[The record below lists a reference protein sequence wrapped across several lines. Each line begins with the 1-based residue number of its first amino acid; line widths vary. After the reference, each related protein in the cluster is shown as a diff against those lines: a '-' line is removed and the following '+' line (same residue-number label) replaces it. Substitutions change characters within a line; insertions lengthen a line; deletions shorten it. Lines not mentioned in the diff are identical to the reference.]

1 MKKKWQEQPWK
12 KPKTHENIAKNWMWV
27 QVIIDLKNITNDPAV
42 DKVLT
47 ALCSSA
53 IKLNKEISLS
63 DSGGGHRVLVGLN
76 SDGDSQKQLD
86 VIADDIFY
94 KSLEAAGV
102 GFYASE
108 EREAIEMLNKAGN
121 LGVAIDPLDG
131 SSNIDCNVS
140 IGTIFSIKEIKDKNR
155 PEDDFFVLG
164 SYLASGY
171 FIYGPQTLLVF
182 TVGNGIFKFLLDG
195 ELNQFISVKSNLK
208 IPEQTKEYAINSS
221 NTRYWPTPVRSYI
234 EELIDGST
242 GPRKKNYNTRWVA
255 SLVAETHR
263 ILERGGVFLYPGD
276 DREGYSEGRLRKIY
290 ECGPIAFLV
299 EQALGL
305 ATDGIDPILG
315 STAKSLH
322 QRTPFVFGSKEEV
335 ETIKKFYEDP
345 KSAHE
350 PLFRTRGLFN
360 R

>member
-1 MKKKWQEQPWK
+1 M
-12 KPKTHENIAKNWMWV
+12 
-27 QVIIDLKNITNDPAV
+27 IIDLKNFVNDPRV
-42 DKVLT
+42 EKILT
-47 ALCSSA
+47 TLCSSA
-53 IKLNKEISLS
+53 ISLYKEISLS
-63 DSGGGHRVLVGLN
+63 DTGGNHRCLVGLN

-86 VIADDIFY
+86 VIADDIFCS
-94 KSLEAAGV
+94 SLRDAGL

-108 EREAIEMLNKAGN
+108 EREAIEMLNKNDN

-140 IGTIFSIKEIKDKNR
+140 IGTIFSIKEVKNKDR
-155 PEDDFFVLG
+155 PQDDFFLLG
-164 SYLASGY
+164 NYLASGY

-182 TVGNGIFKFLLDG
+182 TVGNGIIKFLLNT
-195 ELNQFISVKSNLK
+195 EANQFISIKSDLK
-208 IPEQTKEYAINSS
+208 IPEQTQEYAINSS
-221 NTRYWPTPVRSYI
+221 NSRYWPTPVRSYI
-234 EELIDGST
+234 EELIDGAN

-290 ECGPIAFLV
+290 ECGPIAFLI

-305 ATDGIDPILG
+305 ATNGIDPIVGLN
-315 STAKSLH
+315 ADNLH

-345 KSAHE
+345 KSSHA

>member
-1 MKKKWQEQPWK
+1 M
-12 KPKTHENIAKNWMWV
+12 
-27 QVIIDLKNITNDPAV
+27 IIDLKNTVNDARV
-42 DKVLT
+42 EKVLT
-47 ALCSSA
+47 TLCSGA
-53 IKLNKEISLS
+53 IGLNKEISSS
-63 DSGGGHRVLVGLN
+63 DSGRNHRILVGVN

-86 VIADDIFY
+86 VIADDIFC
-94 KSLEAAGV
+94 KALNAAGV

-108 EREAIEMLNKAGN
+108 ERETIEMLNKNDG

-140 IGTIFSIKEIKDKNR
+140 IGTIFSIKEIKNKSHPQN
-155 PEDDFFVLG
+155 DFFFLG
-164 SYLASGY
+164 NYLASGY

-182 TVGNGIFKFLLDG
+182 TVGNGVNKFLLNVEDD
-195 ELNQFISVKSNLK
+195 QFVYVNSNFK
-208 IPEQTKEYAINSS
+208 IPENTQEYAINSS
-221 NTRYWPTPVRSYI
+221 NSRYWPTPVRGYI
-234 EELIDGST
+234 EELLDGSI
-242 GPRKKNYNTRWVA
+242 GVRKKNYNTRWVA

-299 EQALGL
+299 EQAHGI
-305 ATDGIDPILG
+305 ATNGVDSIVG
-315 STAKSLH
+315 SNATSLH

-345 KSAHE
+345 KSANA

>member
-1 MKKKWQEQPWK
+1 M
-12 KPKTHENIAKNWMWV
+12 
-27 QVIIDLKNITNDPAV
+27 IDLKKIVKDPRVEKVITY
-42 DKVLT
+42 
-47 ALCSSA
+47 LCSSA
-53 IKLNKEISLS
+53 IRLSKEISLAN
-63 DSGGGHRVLVGLN
+63 SGGNHRLLVGLN
-76 SDGDSQKQLD
+76 SDGDGQKQLD
-86 VIADDIFY
+86 VIADDIFC
-94 KSLEAAGV
+94 KSLEEAGV

-108 EREAIEMLNKAGN
+108 EREIIEVLNKGGE

-131 SSNIDCNVS
+131 SSNIDCNIS
-140 IGTIFSIKEIKDKNR
+140 IGTIFSIKEVKSKNN
-155 PEDDFFVLG
+155 PEQDFFTLG
-164 SYLASGY
+164 DYLASGY

-182 TVGNGIFKFLLDG
+182 TVGDGIVKFS
-195 ELNQFISVKSNLK
+195 LNIEDNRFISLNSNLK
-208 IPEQTKEYAINSS
+208 IPEQTQEYAINSS
-221 NTRYWPTPVRSYI
+221 NSRYWPSPVRSYI
-234 EELIDGST
+234 EELLDGSA

-305 ATDGIDPILG
+305 ATDGIEPIVG
-315 STAKSLH
+315 SRANGLH

-335 ETIKKFYEDP
+335 ETVKKFYEDP
-345 KSAHE
+345 KSAHS

>member
-1 MKKKWQEQPWK
+1 M
-12 KPKTHENIAKNWMWV
+12 
-27 QVIIDLKNITNDPAV
+27 IDLKKIVKDPRV
-42 DKVLT
+42 EKVLT
-47 ALCSSA
+47 SLCSSA
-53 IKLNKEISLS
+53 IRLSKEISLGDS
-63 DSGGGHRVLVGLN
+63 DGNHRLLVGLN
-76 SDGDSQKQLD
+76 SDGDGQKQLD
-86 VIADDIFY
+86 VIADDIFC
-94 KSLEAAGV
+94 KSLEEAGL

-108 EREAIEMLNKAGN
+108 ERETIEVLNEGGD

-131 SSNIDCNVS
+131 SSNIDCNIS
-140 IGTIFSIKEIKDKNR
+140 IGTIFSIKEVKNKNN
-155 PEDDFFVLG
+155 PEEDFFILG
-164 SYLASGY
+164 DFLASGY

-182 TVGNGIFKFLLDG
+182 TVGDGIVKFS
-195 ELNQFISVKSNLK
+195 LNIEGNRFISVNSNLK

-221 NTRYWPTPVRSYI
+221 NSRYWPAPVRSYI
-234 EELIDGST
+234 DELLDGST

-276 DREGYSEGRLRKIY
+276 DREGYSEGRLRKVY

-305 ATDGIDPILG
+305 ATDGIEPIVG
-315 STAKSLH
+315 STAGSLH
-322 QRTPFVFGSKEEV
+322 QRTPFVFGCKEEV
-335 ETIKKFYEDP
+335 ETIKNFFEDP
-345 KSAHE
+345 KRANS

>member
-1 MKKKWQEQPWK
+1 M
-12 KPKTHENIAKNWMWV
+12 
-27 QVIIDLKNITNDPAV
+27 IDIKEIVKDPRV
-42 DKVLT
+42 EEVLT
-47 ALCSSA
+47 SLCSSA
-53 IKLNKEISLS
+53 IGLSKEISLS
-63 DSGGGHRVLVGLN
+63 DSTGNHRLLMGLN
-76 SDGDSQKQLD
+76 SDGDGQKQLD
-86 VIADDIFY
+86 VIADDIFC
-94 KSLEAAGV
+94 KSLKEAGV

-108 EREAIEMLNKAGN
+108 ERENIETLNKGGD

-131 SSNIDCNVS
+131 SSNIDCNIS
-140 IGTIFSIKEIKDKNR
+140 IGTIFSIKKVKNKSR
-155 PEDDFFVLG
+155 PQDDFFLLG
-164 SYLASGY
+164 EYLASGY

-182 TVGNGIFKFLLDG
+182 TVGNGIVKFLLDV
-195 ELNQFISVKSNLK
+195 EADQFVSVKSDLK
-208 IPEQTKEYAINSS
+208 IPEQTQEYAINSS
-221 NTRYWPTPVRSYI
+221 NSRYWPTPVRSYI
-234 EELIDGST
+234 EELIDGAN

-290 ECGPIAFLV
+290 ECGPIAYLI
-299 EQALGL
+299 EQAFGL
-305 ATDGIDPILG
+305 ATNGIEPIVGL
-315 STAKSLH
+315 TAENLH

-345 KSAHE
+345 NSAPA

>member
-1 MKKKWQEQPWK
+1 M
-12 KPKTHENIAKNWMWV
+12 
-27 QVIIDLKNITNDPAV
+27 IDLKKIVKDPRV
-42 DKVLT
+42 EKVLT
-47 ALCSSA
+47 SLCASA
-53 IKLNKEISLS
+53 ISLSKEISLG
-63 DSGGGHRVLVGLN
+63 DSGGNHSLLVGLN
-76 SDGDSQKQLD
+76 SDGDGQKQLD
-86 VIADDIFY
+86 VIADDIFC
-94 KSLEAAGV
+94 KSLEEVGL

-108 EREAIEMLNKAGN
+108 ERETIEVLNEGGD

-140 IGTIFSIKEIKDKNR
+140 IGTIFSIKEVKNKNN
-155 PEDDFFVLG
+155 PEQDFFVLG
-164 SYLASGY
+164 NYLASGY

-182 TVGNGIFKFLLDG
+182 TVGSGVLKFLLNFED
-195 ELNQFISVKSNLK
+195 NKFISVTSNMK
-208 IPEQTKEYAINSS
+208 IPEHTQEYAINSS
-221 NTRYWPTPVRSYI
+221 NSRYWPSPVRSYI
-234 EELIDGST
+234 EELLDGTT
-242 GPRKKNYNTRWVA
+242 GPRKKNYNMRWVA

-305 ATDGIDPILG
+305 ATDGIEPIVG
-315 STAKSLH
+315 SRAYGLH

-335 ETIKKFYEDP
+335 ETVKKFYEDP
-345 KSAHE
+345 KSAHS

>member
-1 MKKKWQEQPWK
+1 
-12 KPKTHENIAKNWMWV
+12 
-27 QVIIDLKNITNDPAV
+27 
-42 DKVLT
+42 
-47 ALCSSA
+47 
-53 IKLNKEISLS
+53 
-63 DSGGGHRVLVGLN
+63 
-76 SDGDSQKQLD
+76 
-86 VIADDIFY
+86 
-94 KSLEAAGV
+94 
-102 GFYASE
+102 
-108 EREAIEMLNKAGN
+108 MLNKAGN

>member
-1 MKKKWQEQPWK
+1 M
-12 KPKTHENIAKNWMWV
+12 
-27 QVIIDLKNITNDPAV
+27 IIDLKNCVNDPGVART
-42 DKVLT
+42 LT
-47 ALCSSA
+47 TLCAGA
-53 IKLNKEISLS
+53 IRLHKEILLS
-63 DSGGGHRVLVGLN
+63 DIGRGHRLSVGLN

-86 VIADDIFY
+86 VIADDIFC
-94 KSLEAAGV
+94 SLLEAAGV

-108 EREAIEMLNKAGN
+108 ERESIEMLNKNDN

-140 IGTIFSIKEIKDKNR
+140 IGTIFSIKEVKNKKS
-155 PEDDFFVLG
+155 PQDDFFLLG
-164 SYLASGY
+164 NYLASGY
-171 FIYGPQTLLVF
+171 FIYGPQTLLIF
-182 TVGNGIFKFLLDG
+182 TVGNGIVKYLLNA
-195 ELNQFISVKSNLK
+195 EASQFVSVKSDLK
-208 IPEQTKEYAINSS
+208 IPEQTQEYAINSS
-221 NTRYWPTPVRSYI
+221 NSRYWPTPIRSYI
-234 EELIDGST
+234 EELIDGAV

-290 ECGPIAFLV
+290 ECGPIAFLI

-305 ATDGIDPILG
+305 ATNGTEPIVGL
-315 STAKSLH
+315 TADNLH

-345 KSAHE
+345 KSAHA